1 MDATHGERF
10 NFAHRLAAG
19 GVSRPPPAVL
29 IPALLVA
36 AVMLLPLVYLLI
48 RTAGA
53 GEEALDALLRS
64 RTLWVALKTLGLIFA
79 VSVSSAAVALP
90 LAWLTVRTDLPF
102 KRTWSILT
110 VLPLVIPSYVGALAI
125 VSALG
130 PGGILQQRL
139 EGLGVERLPDIYG
152 FTGAVFV
159 LTIFTY
165 PYMLL
170 ILRTALWRLDP
181 ALEETSRSLGAG
193 KWETFRRVV
202 MPQLKPAL
210 GAGTLLVALYTL
222 SDFGAVSLL
231 RFESLTQ
238 QIYVQ
243 YQASF
248 SRHAAAVFS
257 LLLGAISIV
266 LLVMEAKSHGKA
278 KYYRSN
284 SSTQRPPFTVP
295 LNRWKWPALLFCG
308 AIVTVGLLLP
318 VGVLGYWLVRGMAA
332 GEPLRLVWSA
342 AWNSAMVSAL
352 AAGAAT
358 AAAVPVALMAV
369 RFPGRL
375 SFIIERASYTGFAL
389 PGIVVA
395 LALVFFGAA
404 YGGFLYQTLAM
415 LVLAYLVLF
424 LPQATGAVRSS
435 LLQVSPRLEEMGR
448 NLGRTPV
455 RVWMSVTVPLMRPGL
470 LAGAALVF
478 LTVMKELP
486 ATLLLSP
493 IGFETLATKIW
504 SASSEGFFARAAA
517 PSLLLVLVASLSLLL
532 LLRQEE
538 VTS

>member
-1 MDATHGERF
+1 
-10 NFAHRLAAG
+10 
-19 GVSRPPPAVL
+19 
-29 IPALLVA
+29 
-36 AVMLLPLVYLLI
+36 
-48 RTAGA
+48 
-53 GEEALDALLRS
+53 
-64 RTLWVALKTLGLIFA
+64 
-79 VSVSSAAVALP
+79 
-90 LAWLTVRTDLPF
+90 
-102 KRTWSILT
+102 
-110 VLPLVIPSYVGALAI
+110 
-125 VSALG
+125 
-130 PGGILQQRL
+130 
-139 EGLGVERLPDIYG
+139 
-152 FTGAVFV
+152 
-159 LTIFTY
+159 
-165 PYMLL
+165 
-170 ILRTALWRLDP
+170 
-181 ALEETSRSLGAG
+181 
-193 KWETFRRVV
+193 
-202 MPQLKPAL
+202 MPQLRPAL
-210 GAGTLLVALYTL
+210 GAGGLLVALYTL

-257 LLLGAISIV
+257 LLLGAISV
-266 LLVMEAKSHGKA
+266 GLLVMEARSHGKS

-284 SSTQRPPFTVP
+284 SNTQRPPFIVP
-295 LNRWKWPALLFCG
+295 LNRWKWPALIFCG

-318 VGVLGYWLVRGMAA
+318 VGVLAYWLVRGVAA

-358 AAAVPVALMAV
+358 AAAVPVALMVV

-404 YGGFLYQTLAM
+404 YGGFLYHTLAM

-448 NLGRTPV
+448 NLGKTPV
-455 RVWMSVTVPLMRPGL
+455 RVWLSVTVPLMRPGL

-486 ATLLLSP
+486 ATLLLRP
-493 IGFETLATKIW
+493 TGFETLATKIW